1 MDMARPPADPVLKA
15 RKKLAACTFGETSAD
30 LIPKPKKIDH
40 EEHLRKYRTKIPII
54 RELVPQP
61 DIALDT
67 ACERL
72 GIPRETIHGFIVSKG
87 EMSAS
92 IMRGENGNA
101 VIEIS
106 SAVVERLTVDEL
118 VYIFGH
124 ELGHYIFPYE
134 YDRDA
139 AGAAASLEDATISRI
154 GELCMD
160 RVGLAACRD
169 INAACSAA
177 LKMTSGLG
185 SQHLIS
191 DVGTY
196 GKEAVKGYKLDPT
209 FSDLISTHPQL
220 FLRVRSVMLFAQSDA
235 FHELIGGKGGRPI
248 AEVNAEIRTDLRNTT
263 DFHTEK
269 KAKEFLAELPCH
281 FAAWAEVN
289 GIKGKSVDIP
299 SPVGKPDAKTIAG
312 YVKSLEGLAPDKRGE
327 AVGDA
332 IQTLARDATIL
343 CPRQTA
349 AYVDEVLKKLDG
361 TKLHPLI
368 VAFREKLEQAK
379 FHHQNKSSFLTK

>member
-1 MDMARPPADPVLKA
+1 MARPPADPVLKA

-30 LIPKPKKIDH
+30 LIPKRKKIDH

-92 IMRGENGNA
+92 ILPNENGNA

-118 VYIFGH
+118 IYIFGH

-134 YDRDA
+134 YERDA
-139 AGAAASLEDATISRI
+139 SGAASSFEDATVSRI

-177 LKMTSGLG
+177 LKMQSGLS

-196 GKEAVKGYKLDPT
+196 GKEAVKGYTLEPT

-220 FLRVRSVMLFAQSDA
+220 FLRVRSAMLFAQSDGFQA
-235 FHELIGGKGGRPI
+235 LIGGKGGRPI
-248 AEVNAEIRTDLRNTT
+248 AEVNAEIRTDLRNTA
-263 DFHTEK
+263 DFHAEK
-269 KAKEFLAELPCH
+269 KQAEFIGTLP
-281 FAAWAEVN
+281 AVITAWAEAI
-289 GIKGKSVDIP
+289 GMKAKALDLPAGA
-299 SPVGKPDAKTIAG
+299 GKPDPKSIAG
-312 YVKSLEGLAPDKRGE
+312 YVKTLKGLSPENLKE
-327 AVGDA
+327 ALNDTIV
-332 IQTLARDATIL
+332 TLAKDATIY
-343 CPRQTA
+343 CPRQA
-349 AYVDEVLKKLDG
+349 VAYVDDVLKRNEGNEIHAVVSALRAH
-361 TKLHPLI
+361 L
-368 VAFREKLEQAK
+368 EKAK
-379 FHHQNKSSFLTK
+379 HYHQTQKSFFAR